1 MKLIAPLA
9 LALAGLGAGVAA
21 GVALKPAPPE
31 APAACGPGAPTPAAQ
46 ELAAHEPGAPEP
58 GDHESAAAAPCE
70 APAGDA
76 AEGHGAKAEADGHA
90 KTAVAPLDKPLV
102 APVFAGDRVKAMV
115 VASLAVAL
123 PEAEA
128 AEVEAAAPRLR
139 DAFLKVMFAHANS
152 GGFDGAFTEGR
163 KMEDLRAALL
173 KAGRGVLGDQVSDV
187 LITEIARQD
196 M

>member
-1 MKLIAPLA
+1 MLSYLVRRVLMLVPVFLA
-9 LALAGLGAGVAA
+9 VSVVVFSILHFIPGDPIDNL
-21 GVALKPAPPE
+21 LKIGSS
-31 APAACGPGAPTPAAQ
+31 PAARA
-46 ELAAHEPGAPEP
+46 EM
-58 GDHESAAAAPCE
+58 E
-70 APAGDA
+70 ARYG
-76 AEGHGAKAEADGHA
+76 
-90 KTAVAPLDKPLV
+90 LDKPLV

>member
-1 MKLIAPLA
+1 MKLVAPLA

-21 GVALKPAPPE
+21 GVALRPAPPE
-31 APAACGPGAPTPAAQ
+31 EPAAACAEGA
-46 ELAAHEPGAPEP
+46 H
-58 GDHESAAAAPCE
+58 DPCE
-70 APAGDA
+70 APADA
-76 AEGHGAKAEADGHA
+76 AASHGAKAEDHA
-90 KTAVAPLDKPLV
+90 GAAVVPLDKPLV

-115 VASLAVAL
+115 VASLALAL

-128 AEVEAAAPRLR
+128 AQVEAAAPRLR

-173 KAGRGVLGDQVSDV
+173 KAGRGVMGDQVSDV

>member
-31 APAACGPGAPTPAAQ
+31 APAAACAPDAQ
-46 ELAAHEPGAPEP
+46 EPDSHEPKAHE
-58 GDHESAAAAPCE
+58 PCE
-70 APAGDA
+70 APAEA
-76 AEGHGAKAEADGHA
+76 AEGPGAKAESDDHA
-90 KTAVAPLDKPLV
+90 KAAVVPLDKPLV

-173 KAGRGVLGDQVSDV
+173 KAGRGVMGDQVSDV

>member
-31 APAACGPGAPTPAAQ
+31 APAAACAADAPELGAPTPAA
-46 ELAAHEPGAPEP
+46 HEPAAP
-58 GDHESAAAAPCE
+58 APCE
-70 APAGDA
+70 APAEA
-76 AEGHGAKAEADGHA
+76 AEGPGAKAESDDHA
-90 KTAVAPLDKPLV
+90 KAAVVPLDKPLV

-173 KAGRGVLGDQVSDV
+173 KAGRGVLGDRVSDV

>member
-31 APAACGPGAPTPAAQ
+31 APAAACGPDAPEIDAPTLDASKLDAPAP
-46 ELAAHEPGAPEP
+46 AAHEPGAP
-58 GDHESAAAAPCE
+58 APCE
-70 APAGDA
+70 APAEA
-76 AEGHGAKAEADGHA
+76 AEGPGAKAEANDHA
-90 KTAVAPLDKPLV
+90 KAAVVPLDKPLV